1 MGAAAAAI
9 LAAKERE
16 TIEAFTRA
24 GATTPAGAQ
33 SLHLMGI
40 AEGPAVRRLRDH
52 AVVRE
57 AAPGMYYVDLEMWRA
72 VRRTRLR
79 IVRGLAIVALAIA
92 IALWFL
98 SSGASR

>member
-9 LAAKERE
+9 LAARERE

-33 SLHLMGI
+33 SLHAIGI
-40 AEGPAVRRLRDH
+40 AEEHTVRRLRDH

-57 AAPGMYYVDLEMWRA
+57 AAPGMYYVDLEMWQA
-72 VRRTRLR
+72 MRRTRRR
-79 IVRGLAIVALAIA
+79 IVLSLAIVAFAIA
-92 IALWFL
+92 IAVWFL
-98 SSGASR
+98 SSGPPR

>member
-9 LAAKERE
+9 LAARERE

-33 SLHLMGI
+33 SLHAIGI
-40 AEGPAVRRLRDH
+40 AEEHTVRRLRDH

-57 AAPGMYYVDLEMWRA
+57 AAPGMYYVDLGMWQA
-72 VRRTRLR
+72 MRRTRRR
-79 IVRGLAIVALAIA
+79 IVLSLAIVAFAIA
-92 IALWFL
+92 IAVWFL
-98 SSGASR
+98 SSGPPR

>member
-9 LAAKERE
+9 LAAKERK

-24 GATTPAGAQ
+24 GATTPAAAQ
-33 SLHLMGI
+33 SLHAIGI
-40 AEGPAVRRLRDH
+40 AEEPAVRRLRDH
-52 AVVRE
+52 AVLRE
-57 AAPGMYYVDLEMWRA
+57 AAPGMYYVDLEKWRA

-79 IVRGLAIVALAIA
+79 IVLGLAIVAFAVA

-98 SSGASR
+98 SSRAPR

>member
-33 SLHLMGI
+33 SLHAIGMGPPSDGFGTTPSCGRRHP
-40 AEGPAVRRLRDH
+40 ACTMLTLRGGEPYAVRGCELF
-52 AVVRE
+52 
-57 AAPGMYYVDLEMWRA
+57 
-72 VRRTRLR
+72 
-79 IVRGLAIVALAIA
+79 LAWV
-92 IALWFL
+92 LWL
-98 SSGASR
+98 LPSRSRYGS

>member
-52 AVVRE
+52 AVLRE
-57 AAPGMYYVDLEMWRA
+57 ALPACTMSTLRCGEPCA
-72 VRRTRLR
+72 VRGCELFVVWLLRLLPSRLR
-79 IVRGLAIVALAIA
+79 YG
-92 IALWFL
+92 
-98 SSGASR
+98 S

>member
-24 GATTPAGAQ
+24 GATTPARAQ
-33 SLHLMGI
+33 SLHAIGI
-40 AEGPAVRRLRDH
+40 TEGPAVRRLRDR

-57 AAPGMYYVDLEMWRA
+57 AVSGMYYVDLERWRA

-79 IVRGLAIVALAIA
+79 IVLGLAIVAFAIG

-98 SSGASR
+98 SSGPPR